1 MWIVV
6 RLCTDND
13 DVVKYWNKVDEDL
26 ELDMDVLDDLSG
38 EAAEVCE
45 DNPWLTYAA
54 PLHRLR
60 EWGCQHKLMD
70 ILDEKA
76 LSPNEIVQ
84 FIELVL
90 GPTAADLPNP
100 QVDYAGFEKGLAAVL
115 EKVPLAFD
123 PLRKRP
129 RAWISIDKMR
139 KKYGKGGCAVM

>member
-1 MWIVV
+1 MAMAMCAA
-6 RLCTDND
+6 RLCD
-13 DVVKYWNKVDEDL
+13 DSPCLHPPVPHPC
-26 ELDMDVLDDLSG
+26 
-38 EAAEVCE
+38 ATCQVCE

-100 QVDYAGFEKGLAAVL
+100 QVSHSSPQATPSHAQ
-115 EKVPLAFD
+115 P
-123 PLRKRP
+123 
-129 RAWISIDKMR
+129 
-139 KKYGKGGCAVM
+139 